1 MNQRK
6 KLVIILDED
15 HRMQIIVAWAYVLC
29 RVARIKGVLRL
40 TSVPP
45 NETPLRASVS
55 Y

>member
-29 RVARIKGVLRL
+29 
-40 TSVPP
+40 P
-45 NETPLRASVS
+45 VS
-55 Y
+55 YKRRIATYECFPQIKLHYERVSF